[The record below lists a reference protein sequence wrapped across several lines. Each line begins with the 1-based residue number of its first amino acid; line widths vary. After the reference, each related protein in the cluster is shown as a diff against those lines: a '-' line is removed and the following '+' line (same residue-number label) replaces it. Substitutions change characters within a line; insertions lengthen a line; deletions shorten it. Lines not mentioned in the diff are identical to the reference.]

1 MVPCSPTCVWTTA
14 RLLFAGPHDS
24 DHPNLDDDEDDGD
37 VEDDEEEDDGDDS
50 SLMTMTRS
58 VITECK
64 ETSGRAFE
72 WRDLHAN
79 QWDRHSYCTEVIDD
93 GEDGDIDDDEDIYK
107 WTERLC
113 IIFQKKC
120 DSDVDWKRWSSFP
133 ILSILTIVGNL
144 VGKILYHRLIFF
156 DQKFNI

>member
-64 ETSGRAFE
+64 ETSGWAFE

-79 QWDRHSYCTEVIDD
+79 QWDRHTYCTEVMVMMARIVIMMMMKIFTNELKDCVSSSKRNVIPMLIEN
-93 GEDGDIDDDEDIYK
+93 GEAH
-107 WTERLC
+107 
-113 IIFQKKC
+113 FQ
-120 DSDVDWKRWSSFP
+120 SSVSSQS
-133 ILSILTIVGNL
+133 LAT
-144 VGKILYHRLIFF
+144 
-156 DQKFNI
+156 